1 MDVTM
6 LINKTHPLPES
17 FRPDGLIDLF
27 SVEDRR
33 FFLPPKRMLLESSAA
48 RALNRMCA
56 AAEREAGLTEFQVF
70 SAWRSREEQ
79 ALIYEHRRR
88 EGYVAFPGCSEHEAG
103 LAVDL
108 RADGLE
114 ENQWHLD
121 WLGENSWRFGYI
133 LRYPAGRE
141 HITGICHEPWHFRY
155 VGEELAAI
163 LHENKWTLEE
173 YHDRSIP
180 PTDPYDP
187 AFIFRSI
194 FGAKMKGHW
203 QTWPDIDLEELRKV
217 NPAAVG
223 WVHMDGTPIDYP
235 VVGPALSKA
244 WCLKYN
250 FSGEPSCHGM
260 IRLESVPGTGDLL
273 LRGHQMRDASMFM
286 KLNELRAVGSFD
298 AHPVIELN
306 LEGVRY
312 TARWFA
318 ALLEKRGSIPM
329 PGSNDPE
336 ARGAWLRGVRERSVC
351 TSDTAAEPEDRI
363 LCCATC
369 APFPMQS
376 LLYAVLRPAPER
388 RAKR

>member
-6 LINKTHPLPES
+6 LVNKAHPLAEN

-27 SVEDRR
+27 SLEDQR

-48 RALNRMCA
+48 QALNRMCA

-70 SAWRSREEQ
+70 SAWRSHEHQ
-79 ALIYEHRRR
+79 ALIYERRRR
-88 EGYVAFPGCSEHEAG
+88 EGYVALPGCSEHETG

-114 ENQWHLD
+114 ENHRHLE
-121 WLGENSWRFGYI
+121 WLEENGWRFGYI

-141 HITGICHEPWHFRY
+141 HITGIGHEPWHYRY
-155 VGEELAAI
+155 VGEELASL
-163 LHENKWTLEE
+163 LHENKWMLEE
-173 YHDRSIP
+173 YYDRSIP
-180 PTDPYDP
+180 ATDPYGP

-203 QTWPDIDLEELRKV
+203 QTWPDIDLEDLRNV
-217 NPAAVG
+217 NPATVG
-223 WVHMDGTPIDYP
+223 WVHMEGTPIDYP
-235 VVGPALSKA
+235 VVGATLSRD

-318 ALLEKRGSIPM
+318 ALHERRGPIPM
-329 PGSNDPE
+329 PDSNDP
-336 ARGAWLRGVRERSVC
+336 ADRGAWLRDIRARSVC
-351 TSDTAAEPEDRI
+351 ASDTAVVPEDRI

-369 APFPMQS
+369 ASFPMQS
-376 LLYAVLRPAPER
+376 ILYAVLRPAQGG
-388 RAKR
+388 RA